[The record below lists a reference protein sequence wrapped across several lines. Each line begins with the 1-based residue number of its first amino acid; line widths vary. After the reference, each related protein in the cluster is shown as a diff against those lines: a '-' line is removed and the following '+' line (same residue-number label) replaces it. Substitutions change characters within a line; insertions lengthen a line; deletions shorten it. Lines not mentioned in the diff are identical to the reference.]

1 MKAITNCDM
10 IFSKTNLCE
19 GNMKKWKNN
28 SRLNIVLAIMSVVLI
43 ILLAPITM
51 PLMFLGGVFGIWY
64 FAKRN
69 PSVFKR
75 NIAIAAAIIGILGSY
90 TVSRLNF
97 ESSESQQSQT
107 QVVPST
113 SRTSSSNSSKASS
126 SSSNSDSSREKEEKL
141 EKEKKEKK
149 AEEERKQKE
158 AAERKA
164 KEEQA
169 QKEAQIQRITQQG
182 EQAVKQLEDNQVA
195 ENIAPAQAAVEQI
208 TDPNKK
214 GALQHRINLVQNAI
228 QQRAE
233 QARQEAERQAASQ
246 QEETVAASG
255 YFRDKRGRWHR
266 PNGQYA
272 SKKEIAEAGLPW

>member
-1 MKAITNCDM
+1 M

-90 TVSRLNF
+90 TVSKFNL

-107 QVVPST
+107 QVVSST

-126 SSSNSDSSREKEEKL
+126 SSSNSDSSREKENEEKL
-141 EKEKKEKK
+141 EKEKKERK
-149 AEEERKQKE
+149 AREEQVQKE
-158 AAERKA
+158 AE
-164 KEEQA
+164 
-169 QKEAQIQRITQQG
+169 IQRITQQG

>member
-1 MKAITNCDM
+1 M

-97 ESSESQQSQT
+97 ESSESHQRQT
-107 QVVPST
+107 QVASST
-113 SRTSSSNSSKASS
+113 SKTSSSNSSKASS
-126 SSSNSDSSREKEEKL
+126 SSSNSDSSR

-233 QARQEAERQAASQ
+233 QARQEAERKAASQ
-246 QEETVAASG
+246 QQETVAASG
-255 YFRDKRGRWHR
+255 YFRDKRGR
-266 PNGQYA
+266 
-272 SKKEIAEAGLPW
+272 

>member
-1 MKAITNCDM
+1 M

-43 ILLAPITM
+43 ILLSPITM

-75 NIAIAAAIIGILGSY
+75 NIAIAVAIIGILGSY
-90 TVSRLNF
+90 TVSKFNI

>member
-1 MKAITNCDM
+1 M
-10 IFSKTNLCE
+10 IFPQTNICE

-43 ILLAPITM
+43 ILLSPITM

-75 NIAIAAAIIGILGSY
+75 NIAIAAAIIGILGIY
-90 TVSRLNF
+90 TVGKLNS

-113 SRTSSSNSSKASS
+113 SRTSSLNSSKASS

-149 AEEERKQKE
+149 AEEERKQKGV
-158 AAERKA
+158 AERKA
-164 KEEQA
+164 REEQA
-169 QKEAQIQRITQQG
+169 QKEAEIQRIIQQG
-182 EQAVKQLEDNQVA
+182 EQTVKQLENNQVT

-208 TDPNKK
+208 ADPSKR

-233 QARQEAERQAASQ
+233 QARQESERQTAPQQ
-246 QEETVAASG
+246 QETVSAGG

-266 PNGQYA
+266 SNGQYA

>member
-1 MKAITNCDM
+1 
-10 IFSKTNLCE
+10 
-19 GNMKKWKNN
+19 MKKWKNN
-28 SRLNIVLAIMSVVLI
+28 SKLNIILAIMTVVLI

-51 PLMFLGGVFGIWY
+51 PAMFLGGVFGIWY

-75 NIAIAAAIIGILGSY
+75 NIAIAAAIIGILGIY
-90 TVSRLNF
+90 TVGKLNS

-113 SRTSSSNSSKASS
+113 SRTSSSNSSKANSS
-126 SSSNSDSSREKEEKL
+126 SSKSDSSREKENE
-141 EKEKKEKK
+141 EKKEKK
-149 AEEERKQKE
+149 AREEQVQKE
-158 AAERKA
+158 AK
-164 KEEQA
+164 
-169 QKEAQIQRITQQG
+169 IQRIIQQG
-182 EQAVKQLEDNQVA
+182 EQAVKQLENNQVT

-208 TDPNKK
+208 ADPSKR

-233 QARQEAERQAASQ
+233 QARQESEIQTAPQQ
-246 QEETVAASG
+246 QETVTAGG

-266 PNGQYA
+266 SNGQYA
-272 SKKEIAEAGLPW
+272 SKKEIAEAGLSW

>member
-1 MKAITNCDM
+1 M

-141 EKEKKEKK
+141 EKEKKEEK

-169 QKEAQIQRITQQG
+169 QKEAEIQRITQQG

-228 QQRAE
+228 HQRAE
-233 QARQEAERQAASQ
+233 QARQEAERKAASQ

>member
-1 MKAITNCDM
+1 
-10 IFSKTNLCE
+10 
-19 GNMKKWKNN
+19 MKKWKNN

-43 ILLAPITM
+43 ILLSPITM

>member
-1 MKAITNCDM
+1 M

-43 ILLAPITM
+43 ILLSPITM

-75 NIAIAAAIIGILGSY
+75 NIAIAVAIIGILGIY
-90 TVSRLNF
+90 TVSKFNI

-149 AEEERKQKE
+149 AEEERKQKGV
-158 AAERKA
+158 AERKA
-164 KEEQA
+164 REEQA
-169 QKEAQIQRITQQG
+169 QKEAEIQRIIQQG
-182 EQAVKQLEDNQVA
+182 EQTVKQLENNQVT

-208 TDPNKK
+208 ADPSKR

-233 QARQEAERQAASQ
+233 QARQESERQTAPQQ
-246 QEETVAASG
+246 QETVSAGG

-266 PNGQYA
+266 SNGQYA

>member
-1 MKAITNCDM
+1 M
-10 IFSKTNLCE
+10 IFPQTNICE

-75 NIAIAAAIIGILGSY
+75 NIAIAAAIIGILGIY
-90 TVSRLNF
+90 TVGKLNS

-113 SRTSSSNSSKASS
+113 SRTSSLNSSKASS

-149 AEEERKQKE
+149 AEEERKQKGV
-158 AAERKA
+158 AERKA
-164 KEEQA
+164 REEQA
-169 QKEAQIQRITQQG
+169 QKEAEIQRIIQQG
-182 EQAVKQLEDNQVA
+182 EQTVKQLENNQVT

-208 TDPNKK
+208 ADPSKR

-233 QARQEAERQAASQ
+233 QARQESERQTAPQQ
-246 QEETVAASG
+246 QETVSAGG

-266 PNGQYA
+266 SNGQYA

>member
-1 MKAITNCDM
+1 M

-141 EKEKKEKK
+141 EKEKKEEK

-233 QARQEAERQAASQ
+233 QARQEAERKAASQ
-246 QEETVAASG
+246 QEETVAASS

>member
-1 MKAITNCDM
+1 
-10 IFSKTNLCE
+10 
-19 GNMKKWKNN
+19 MKKWKNN

-43 ILLAPITM
+43 ILLSPITM

-75 NIAIAAAIIGILGSY
+75 NIAIAVAIIGILGIY
-90 TVSRLNF
+90 TVSKFNI

-113 SRTSSSNSSKASS
+113 SRTSSTNSSKASS

-149 AEEERKQKE
+149 AEEERKQKGV
-158 AAERKA
+158 AERKA
-164 KEEQA
+164 REEQA
-169 QKEAQIQRITQQG
+169 QKEAEIQRIIQQG
-182 EQAVKQLEDNQVA
+182 EQTVKQLENNQVT

-208 TDPNKK
+208 ADPSKR

-233 QARQEAERQAASQ
+233 QARQESERQTAPQQ
-246 QEETVAASG
+246 QETVSAGG

-266 PNGQYA
+266 SNGQYA

>member
-1 MKAITNCDM
+1 M
-10 IFSKTNLCE
+10 IFPQTNICE

-149 AEEERKQKE
+149 AEEERKQKGV
-158 AAERKA
+158 AERKA
-164 KEEQA
+164 REEQV
-169 QKEAQIQRITQQG
+169 QKEAEIQRIIQQG
-182 EQAVKQLEDNQVA
+182 EQAVKQLENNQVT

-208 TDPNKK
+208 ADPSKR

-233 QARQEAERQAASQ
+233 QARQESERQTAPQQ
-246 QEETVAASG
+246 QETVTAGG

-266 PNGQYA
+266 SNGQYA

>member
-1 MKAITNCDM
+1 M
-10 IFSKTNLCE
+10 IFPQTNICE

-28 SRLNIVLAIMSVVLI
+28 SKLNIILAIMTVVLI

-51 PLMFLGGVFGIWY
+51 PAMFLGGVFGIWY

-75 NIAIAAAIIGILGSY
+75 NMAIAAAIIGILGIY
-90 TVSRLNF
+90 TVGKLNS

-113 SRTSSSNSSKASS
+113 SRTSSSNSSKANSS
-126 SSSNSDSSREKEEKL
+126 SSKSDSSREKENEEKL
-141 EKEKKEKK
+141 EKEKKE
-149 AEEERKQKE
+149 
-158 AAERKA
+158 RKA
-164 KEEQA
+164 REEQA
-169 QKEAQIQRITQQG
+169 QKEAEIQRIIQQG
-182 EQAVKQLEDNQVA
+182 EQAVKQLEDNQVT

-208 TDPNKK
+208 ADPNKR

-233 QARQEAERQAASQ
+233 QARQESEIQTAPQQ
-246 QEETVAASG
+246 QETVSAGG

-266 PNGQYA
+266 SNGQYA
-272 SKKEIAEAGLPW
+272 SKKEIAEAGLSW

>member
-1 MKAITNCDM
+1 M

-43 ILLAPITM
+43 ILLSPITM

-75 NIAIAAAIIGILGSY
+75 NIAIAVAILGSY
-90 TVSRLNF
+90 TVSKFNI

-246 QEETVAASG
+246 QQEAIAASG

>member
-1 MKAITNCDM
+1 M
-10 IFSKTNLCE
+10 IFPQTNICE

-43 ILLAPITM
+43 ILLSPITM

-75 NIAIAAAIIGILGSY
+75 NIAIAVAIIGILGIY
-90 TVSRLNF
+90 TVSKFNI

-149 AEEERKQKE
+149 AEEERKQKGV
-158 AAERKA
+158 AERKA
-164 KEEQA
+164 REEQA
-169 QKEAQIQRITQQG
+169 QKEAEIQRIIQQG
-182 EQAVKQLEDNQVA
+182 EQTVKQLENNQVT

-208 TDPNKK
+208 ADPSKR

-233 QARQEAERQAASQ
+233 QARQESERQTAPQQ
-246 QEETVAASG
+246 QETVSAG
-255 YFRDKRGRWHR
+255 DYFRDKRGRWHR
-266 PNGQYA
+266 SNGQYA

>member
-1 MKAITNCDM
+1 
-10 IFSKTNLCE
+10 
-19 GNMKKWKNN
+19 MKKWKNN
-28 SRLNIVLAIMSVVLI
+28 SKLNIILAIMTVVLI

-51 PLMFLGGVFGIWY
+51 PAMFLGGVFGIWY

-75 NIAIAAAIIGILGSY
+75 NIAIAAAIIGILGIY
-90 TVSRLNF
+90 TVGKLNS

-113 SRTSSSNSSKASS
+113 SRTSSSNSSKANSS
-126 SSSNSDSSREKEEKL
+126 SSKSDSSREKENE
-141 EKEKKEKK
+141 EKKEKK
-149 AEEERKQKE
+149 AREEQVQKE
-158 AAERKA
+158 AK
-164 KEEQA
+164 
-169 QKEAQIQRITQQG
+169 IQRIIQQG
-182 EQAVKQLEDNQVA
+182 EQAVKQLENNQVT

-208 TDPNKK
+208 ADPSKR

-233 QARQEAERQAASQ
+233 QARQESERQTAPQQ
-246 QEETVAASG
+246 QETVSAGG

-266 PNGQYA
+266 SNGQYA
-272 SKKEIAEAGLPW
+272 SKTEIAEAGLPW

>member
-1 MKAITNCDM
+1 M

-97 ESSESQQSQT
+97 ESSESHQRQT
-107 QVVPST
+107 QVASST
-113 SRTSSSNSSKASS
+113 SKTSSSNSSKASS
-126 SSSNSDSSREKEEKL
+126 SSSNSDSSR

-246 QEETVAASG
+246 QQETVAASG

>member
-1 MKAITNCDM
+1 M

-75 NIAIAAAIIGILGSY
+75 NIVIAAAIIGILGSY
-90 TVSRLNF
+90 TVSKFNI

-107 QVVPST
+107 QVVSST

-158 AAERKA
+158 AAERKQKEAAERKA

-169 QKEAQIQRITQQG
+169 QKEVQIQRITQQG

>member
-1 MKAITNCDM
+1 M

-97 ESSESQQSQT
+97 ESSESHQRQT
-107 QVVPST
+107 QVASST
-113 SRTSSSNSSKASS
+113 SKTSSSNSSKASS
-126 SSSNSDSSREKEEKL
+126 SSSNSDSSR

-246 QEETVAASG
+246 QQETVAASG
-255 YFRDKRGRWHR
+255 YFRDKRGR
-266 PNGQYA
+266 
-272 SKKEIAEAGLPW
+272 

>member
-1 MKAITNCDM
+1 
-10 IFSKTNLCE
+10 
-19 GNMKKWKNN
+19 MKKWKNN

-43 ILLAPITM
+43 ILLSPITM

-75 NIAIAAAIIGILGSY
+75 NIAIAVAIIGILGSY
-90 TVSRLNF
+90 TVSKFNI

-149 AEEERKQKE
+149 AEEERKQKGV
-158 AAERKA
+158 AERKA
-164 KEEQA
+164 REEQA
-169 QKEAQIQRITQQG
+169 QKEAEIQRIIQQG
-182 EQAVKQLEDNQVA
+182 EQTVKQLENNQVT

-208 TDPNKK
+208 ADPSKR

-233 QARQEAERQAASQ
+233 QARQESERQTAPQQ
-246 QEETVAASG
+246 QETVSAGG

-266 PNGQYA
+266 SNGQYA

>member
-1 MKAITNCDM
+1 M
-10 IFSKTNLCE
+10 IFPQTNICE
-19 GNMKKWKNN
+19 ENMKKWKNN

-43 ILLAPITM
+43 ILLSPITM

-75 NIAIAAAIIGILGSY
+75 NIAIAVAIIGILGIY
-90 TVSRLNF
+90 TVSKFNI

-149 AEEERKQKE
+149 AEEERKQKGV
-158 AAERKA
+158 AERKA
-164 KEEQA
+164 REEQA
-169 QKEAQIQRITQQG
+169 QKEAEIQRIIQQG
-182 EQAVKQLEDNQVA
+182 EQTVKQLENNQVT

-208 TDPNKK
+208 ADPSKR

-233 QARQEAERQAASQ
+233 QARQESERQTAPQQ
-246 QEETVAASG
+246 QETVSAGG

-266 PNGQYA
+266 SNGQYA

>member
-1 MKAITNCDM
+1 M

-43 ILLAPITM
+43 ILLSPITM

-75 NIAIAAAIIGILGSY
+75 NIAIAVAIIGILGSY
-90 TVSRLNF
+90 TVSKFNI

-126 SSSNSDSSREKEEKL
+126 SSSNSDSSR

-246 QEETVAASG
+246 QQEAIAASG

>member
-1 MKAITNCDM
+1 MYRK
-10 IFSKTNLCE
+10 IFEYL
-19 GNMKKWKNN
+19 KKWKNN

-141 EKEKKEKK
+141 EKEKKEEK

-169 QKEAQIQRITQQG
+169 QKEAEIQRITQQG

-228 QQRAE
+228 HQRAE

-246 QEETVAASG
+246 QQETVAASG

>member
-1 MKAITNCDM
+1 M

-141 EKEKKEKK
+141 EKEKKEEK

-169 QKEAQIQRITQQG
+169 QKEAEIQRITQQG

-233 QARQEAERQAASQ
+233 QARQEAERKAASQ
-246 QEETVAASG
+246 QEETVAASS

>member
-1 MKAITNCDM
+1 
-10 IFSKTNLCE
+10 
-19 GNMKKWKNN
+19 MKKWKNN

-97 ESSESQQSQT
+97 ESSESHQRQT
-107 QVVPST
+107 QVASST
-113 SRTSSSNSSKASS
+113 SKTSSSNSSKASS
-126 SSSNSDSSREKEEKL
+126 SSSNSDSSR

-246 QEETVAASG
+246 QQETVAASG
-255 YFRDKRGRWHR
+255 YFRDKRGR
-266 PNGQYA
+266 
-272 SKKEIAEAGLPW
+272 

>member
-1 MKAITNCDM
+1 M
-10 IFSKTNLCE
+10 IFPQTNICE

-43 ILLAPITM
+43 ILLSPITM

-75 NIAIAAAIIGILGSY
+75 NIAIAVAIIGILGIY
-90 TVSRLNF
+90 TVSKFNI

-149 AEEERKQKE
+149 AEEERKQKGV
-158 AAERKA
+158 AERKA
-164 KEEQA
+164 REEQA
-169 QKEAQIQRITQQG
+169 QKEAEIQRIIQQG
-182 EQAVKQLEDNQVA
+182 EQTVKQLENNQVT

-208 TDPNKK
+208 ADPSKR

-233 QARQEAERQAASQ
+233 QARQESERQTAPQQ
-246 QEETVAASG
+246 QETVSAGG

-266 PNGQYA
+266 SNGQYA

>member
-1 MKAITNCDM
+1 M
-10 IFSKTNLCE
+10 IFPQTNICE

-43 ILLAPITM
+43 ILLSPITM

-75 NIAIAAAIIGILGSY
+75 NIAIAVAIIGILGIY
-90 TVSRLNF
+90 TVSKFNI

-149 AEEERKQKE
+149 AEEERKQKGV
-158 AAERKA
+158 AERKA
-164 KEEQA
+164 REEQA
-169 QKEAQIQRITQQG
+169 QKEAEIQRIIQQG
-182 EQAVKQLEDNQVA
+182 EQTVKQLENNQVT

-208 TDPNKK
+208 ADPSKR

-233 QARQEAERQAASQ
+233 QARQESERQTAPQQ
-246 QEETVAASG
+246 QETVSAGG

-266 PNGQYA
+266 SNGQYA
-272 SKKEIAEAGLPW
+272 SKKEIAEAGLSW

>member
-1 MKAITNCDM
+1 M
-10 IFSKTNLCE
+10 IFPQTNICE

-43 ILLAPITM
+43 ILLSPITM

-75 NIAIAAAIIGILGSY
+75 NIAIAVAIIGILGIY
-90 TVSRLNF
+90 TVSKFNI

-149 AEEERKQKE
+149 AEEERKQKGV
-158 AAERKA
+158 AERKA
-164 KEEQA
+164 REEQA
-169 QKEAQIQRITQQG
+169 QKEAEIQRIIQQG
-182 EQAVKQLEDNQVA
+182 EQTVKQLENNQVT

-208 TDPNKK
+208 ADPSKR

-233 QARQEAERQAASQ
+233 QARQESERQTAPQQ
-246 QEETVAASG
+246 QETVSAGG

>member
-1 MKAITNCDM
+1 
-10 IFSKTNLCE
+10 
-19 GNMKKWKNN
+19 MKKWKNN

-64 FAKRN
+64 FAKQN

-90 TVSRLNF
+90 TVSKFNL

-107 QVVPST
+107 QVVSST

-149 AEEERKQKE
+149 AEEERKQKEAAERKQKE

-214 GALQHRINLVQNAI
+214 ELFNIELILYKMQFSNELSKLDK
-228 QQRAE
+228 
-233 QARQEAERQAASQ
+233 RQ
-246 QEETVAASG
+246 
-255 YFRDKRGRWHR
+255 RDKQHL
-266 PNGQYA
+266 N
-272 SKKEIAEAGLPW
+272 KKRL

>member
-1 MKAITNCDM
+1 M
-10 IFSKTNLCE
+10 IFSKTNLCCE

-90 TVSRLNF
+90 TVSKFNL
-97 ESSESQQSQT
+97 ESSESHQRQT
-107 QVVPST
+107 QVVSST
-113 SRTSSSNSSKASS
+113 SKTSSSNSSKASS

-246 QEETVAASG
+246 QQETVAASG

>member
-1 MKAITNCDM
+1 
-10 IFSKTNLCE
+10 
-19 GNMKKWKNN
+19 MKKWKNN

-97 ESSESQQSQT
+97 ESSESHQRQT
-107 QVVPST
+107 QVASST
-113 SRTSSSNSSKASS
+113 SKTSSSNSSKASS
-126 SSSNSDSSREKEEKL
+126 SSSNSDSSR

-246 QEETVAASG
+246 QQETVAASG

>member
-1 MKAITNCDM
+1 M
-10 IFSKTNLCE
+10 IFPQTNICE

-43 ILLAPITM
+43 ILLSPITM
-51 PLMFLGGVFGIWY
+51 PAMFLGGVFGIWY

-75 NIAIAAAIIGILGSY
+75 NIAIAVAIIGILGIY
-90 TVSRLNF
+90 TVSKFNI

-113 SRTSSSNSSKASS
+113 SRTSSSNSSKANSS
-126 SSSNSDSSREKEEKL
+126 SSKSDSRREKEEKL

-149 AEEERKQKE
+149 AEEERKQKGV
-158 AAERKA
+158 AERKA
-164 KEEQA
+164 REEQA
-169 QKEAQIQRITQQG
+169 QKEAEIQRIIQQG
-182 EQAVKQLEDNQVA
+182 EQTVKQLENNQVT

-208 TDPNKK
+208 ADPSKR

-233 QARQEAERQAASQ
+233 QARQESERQTAPQQ
-246 QEETVAASG
+246 QETVSAGG

-266 PNGQYA
+266 SNGQYA

>member
-1 MKAITNCDM
+1 
-10 IFSKTNLCE
+10 
-19 GNMKKWKNN
+19 MKKWKNN
-28 SRLNIVLAIMSVVLI
+28 SKLNIILAIMTVVLI

-51 PLMFLGGVFGIWY
+51 PAMFLGGVFGIWY

-75 NIAIAAAIIGILGSY
+75 NIAIASAIIGILGSY
-90 TVSRLNF
+90 TVSKFNI

-182 EQAVKQLEDNQVA
+182 EQTVKQLENNQVT

-208 TDPNKK
+208 ADPSKR

-233 QARQEAERQAASQ
+233 QARQESERQTAPQQ
-246 QEETVAASG
+246 QETVTAGG

-266 PNGQYA
+266 SNGQYA
-272 SKKEIAEAGLPW
+272 SKKEIAEAGLSW

>member
-1 MKAITNCDM
+1 M
-10 IFSKTNLCE
+10 IFPQTNICE

-43 ILLAPITM
+43 ILLSPITM

-75 NIAIAAAIIGILGSY
+75 NIAIAVAIIGILGSY
-90 TVSRLNF
+90 TVSKFNI

-149 AEEERKQKE
+149 AEEERKQKGV
-158 AAERKA
+158 AERKA
-164 KEEQA
+164 REEQA
-169 QKEAQIQRITQQG
+169 QKEVEIQRIIQQG
-182 EQAVKQLEDNQVA
+182 EQTVKQLENNQVT

-208 TDPNKK
+208 ADPSKR

-233 QARQEAERQAASQ
+233 QARQESERQTAPQQ
-246 QEETVAASG
+246 QETVTAGG

-266 PNGQYA
+266 SNGQYA
-272 SKKEIAEAGLPW
+272 SKKEIAEAGLSW